1 MKIAIL
7 LGSVRLGRQSHK
19 AAWYLQKEIG
29 KQGIETDLIDL
40 AEDPLPIFRER
51 INNNP
56 EPPEK
61 AIEIGRRLSKADA
74 ILMVTPEYHGSITG
88 ALKNAIDY
96 YRDEFRKKP
105 IGVVTTSTGA
115 FGGINAS
122 TQLQH
127 IILSVGGYPVPLKL
141 LVPRIHQAFNDSFEP
156 QNDAIIKSAGRFL
169 NEFLWF
175 ADALYQKKLNQY
187 KKEAV

>member
-1 MKIAIL
+1 MTIAIL

-19 AAWYLQKEIG
+19 AAGYLKKELG
-29 KQGIETDLIDL
+29 NLAIETDLIDL
-40 AEDPLPIFRER
+40 TEDPLPIFRER
-51 INNNP
+51 INSDPN
-56 EPPEK
+56 PPEK
-61 AIEIGRRLSKADA
+61 AIEIGRRLGQADA

-96 YRDEFRKKP
+96 YRMEFRKKP

-122 TQLQH
+122 TQLQQV
-127 IILSVGGYPVPLKL
+127 ILSVGGYPVPLKL
-141 LVPRIHQAFNDSFEP
+141 LIPRIHLAFNESFEP
-156 QNDAIIKSAGRFL
+156 QNDAVIKSTNQFL

-175 ADALYQKKLNQY
+175 ADALYQKKTHQY

>member
-7 LGSVRLGRQSHK
+7 LGSVRIGRKSHK
-19 AAWYLQKEIG
+19 AAHYLK
-29 KQGIETDLIDL
+29 KQLKKRGIETDLIDL
-40 AEDPLPIFRER
+40 AKDPLPILRER
-51 INNNP
+51 INRDP
-56 EPPEK
+56 EPPNK
-61 AIEIGRRLSKADA
+61 ALEIGDRLDQADA
-74 ILMVTPEYHGSITG
+74 ILLVTPEYHGSFSG

-96 YRDEFRKKP
+96 FRNEFRKKP

-127 IILSVGGYPVPLKL
+127 IILSVGAYPVPLKL
-141 LVPRIHQAFNDSFEP
+141 LVPRVDQAFNDSFEP
-156 QNDAIIKSAGRFL
+156 QNDAIIESTNRFL
-169 NEFLWF
+169 DEFLWF
-175 ADALYQKKLNQY
+175 ADALYQKKINRY